1 MLRPKTASDL
11 AGLVREAKAPF
22 ELVGTGSKRALGR
35 PMNAQALDLSAFNT
49 ILAYEPDELILDVGA
64 AVKLKDIQKLL
75 ASKNQMLAFEPPD
88 FSKLLTTKHAGTL
101 GGALACNLSGPRRIK
116 AGAARDH
123 VLGITAVNG
132 QGEIFK
138 SGARVVKNVT
148 GYDVPRLMAGSYGTL
163 AAFSSIIFK
172 VLPRPE
178 TEMTSLLKARDDASA
193 LALMTTA
200 LQSHC
205 EVSAAAFLP
214 GRGVA
219 LRLEGIPA
227 SITYRRDKL
236 ADLLATPSE
245 TLSAKESVAL
255 WIGVRDV
262 EALAVK
268 PGDQIW
274 RISVA
279 PQEAPR
285 VIAQLKKQFSLQHL
299 LDWGGGLI
307 WLAHEASADHGIA
320 IRQAA
325 APGHATLFRADAEA
339 RAQLEVFQPLPPP
352 LASLTS
358 RVKQAF
364 DPKGLFNP
372 GRMYRNI

>member
-22 ELVGTGSKRALGR
+22 ELVGTGTKRALGR
-35 PMNAQALDLSAFNT
+35 PTNMQMLDLSAFNA
-49 ILAYEPDELILDVGA
+49 ILAYEPEELILDVGA
-64 AVKLKDIQKLL
+64 AVRLKDIERLL
-75 ASKNQMLAFEPPD
+75 TSKNQMLAFEPPD
-88 FSKLLTTKHAGTL
+88 FSKLLATKQAGTL

-163 AAFSSIIFK
+163 AAFTSIIFK

-178 TEMTSLLKARDDASA
+178 TEMTLLSQARDDAAA
-193 LALMTTA
+193 LTLMTMA
-200 LQSHC
+200 LQSPC

-236 ADLLATPSE
+236 ANLLSFPSE
-245 TLSAKESVAL
+245 ILNGKDSAAL
-255 WIGVRDV
+255 WVNVRDV
-262 EALAVK
+262 EALAAK
-268 PGDQIW
+268 PDDHIW

-279 PQEAPR
+279 PQETPH
-285 VIAQLKKQFSLQHL
+285 VIAQLKRQFTFRHL

-307 WLAHEASADHGIA
+307 WLAHEAGTDHSAA
-320 IRQAA
+320 VRQAA
-325 APGHATLFRADAEA
+325 APGHATLFHADAET

-352 LASLTS
+352 LAALTS

>member
-1 MLRPKTASDL
+1 MPKPKTEKEL
-11 AGLVREAKAPF
+11 ADIVKSATATF
-22 ELVGTGSKRALGR
+22 ELVGTGTKCSLGR
-35 PMNAQALDLSAFNT
+35 PMGSQLLDLSAFNT
-49 ILAYEPDELILDVGA
+49 ILAYEPEELILDVGA
-64 AVKLKDIQKLL
+64 AAKLRDIQKLL

-88 FSKLLTTKHAGTL
+88 FSKLLGTKHAGTL
-101 GGALACNLSGPRRIK
+101 GGVLACNLSGPRRIK

-123 VLGITAVNG
+123 VLGMKAVNG
-132 QGEIFK
+132 RGEIFK

-148 GYDVPRLMAGSYGTL
+148 GYDVPRLMAGSCGTL
-163 AAFSSIIFK
+163 AAFTSIIFK

-178 TEMTSLLKARDDASA
+178 SEITLLAPAVDETAA
-193 LALMTTA
+193 LALLTA
-200 LQSHC
+200 GLQSQY
-205 EVSAAAFLP
+205 EVSAAAYLP

-227 SITYRRDKL
+227 SIIYRRDKL
-236 ADLLATPSE
+236 ANLISSPSVP
-245 TLSAKESVAL
+245 LDAKNSAEL
-255 WIGVRDV
+255 WMSIRDV
-262 EALAVK
+262 EALAAK
-268 PGDQIW
+268 PEDHVW

-279 PQEAPR
+279 PHEAPR
-285 VIAQLKKQFSLQHL
+285 VIAQLKTQFAFQHL

-307 WLAHEASADHGIA
+307 WLAHESGTNQSAA

-325 APGHATLFRADAEA
+325 APGHAMLFRADSET
-339 RAQLEVFQPLPPP
+339 RAKCEVFQPLPPP
-352 LASLTS
+352 LAALTS